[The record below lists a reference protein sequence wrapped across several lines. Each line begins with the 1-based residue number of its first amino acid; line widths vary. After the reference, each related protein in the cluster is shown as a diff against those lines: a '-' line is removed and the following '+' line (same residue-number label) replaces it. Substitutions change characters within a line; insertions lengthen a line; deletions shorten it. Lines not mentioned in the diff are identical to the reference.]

1 MTLHPDGPEAAGEA
15 GPADGRPGPR
25 VVGVRRVD
33 PTGITPADAEAGRE
47 PPDPRLNGASSRPS
61 EGAPIQGGS
70 GATDQDLID
79 LHSAWWSLEAER
91 PIVNDDCGLAQRF
104 RHVPALPDEWL
115 DRDGMLL
122 EPEALRPDRLQ
133 PGPIVPA
140 GASPTRGRAA
150 FNTLFPYHRVPWLVG
165 IVGCGLRVS
174 TVSQTVW
181 PVEYLGDDWF
191 SLPNH
196 GFSPRMDWL
205 AKLLEFLSFIVD
217 RYHPARCVPT
227 LDMISR
233 GPGDLLIAAMGA
245 ERCYL
250 EFYDHPREIK
260 SLLGQITELYI
271 HWARVQ
277 LAALPTMAGGYC
289 NQYGLWSPGT
299 TIRMQEDYAV
309 NLSYPL
315 FREFLL
321 PSISAVVDA
330 FDFHV
335 LHTHSAG
342 NLAEWALDLPRLG
355 AIEMTL
361 DPAGPAVETLIPRLL
376 AITAR
381 KPLIV
386 LGVLT
391 ERQVSLLTSNLPPG
405 GLMLDVDVVPEG
417 TDTTAGLFVGAP

>member
-1 MTLHPDGPEAAGEA
+1 ME
-15 GPADGRPGPR
+15 
-25 VVGVRRVD
+25 
-33 PTGITPADAEAGRE
+33 
-47 PPDPRLNGASSRPS
+47 S
-61 EGAPIQGGS
+61 GS
-70 GATDQDLID
+70 GATEQDLID
-79 LHSAWWSLEAER
+79 LHAAWWDRRAGR

-104 RHVPALPDEWL
+104 RHVPALPSEWL

-122 EPEALRPDRLQ
+122 EPRALTPDRLQ
-133 PGPIVPA
+133 PAPMMPVGS
-140 GASPTRGRAA
+140 SPTRGRAT

-165 IVGCGLRVS
+165 IVGCGLKVS

-181 PVEYLGDDWF
+181 PVEYLGEDWHL
-191 SLPNH
+191 LPGQ
-196 GFSPRMDWL
+196 GFAPRLDWL
-205 AKLLEFLSFIVD
+205 DKLLEFLAYIVD
-217 RYHPARCVPT
+217 RYYPTQCIPT

-233 GPGDLLIAAMGA
+233 GPGDLMIAMMGA

-250 EFYDHPREIK
+250 ELYDHPAEVK

-277 LAALPTMAGGYC
+277 LAALPTVAGGYC

-299 TIRMQEDYAV
+299 TIRMQEDYAL
-309 NLSYPL
+309 NLSHAL

-330 FDFHV
+330 FDYHV
-335 LHTHSAG
+335 MHTHSTGA
-342 NLAEWALDLPRLG
+342 LAEWVLDLPRLG

-361 DPAGPAVETLIPRLL
+361 DPSGPPIEKLL
-376 AITAR
+376 SRMRTIMEK

-391 ERQVSLLTSNLPPG
+391 ERQVSLLTSSLPPG
-405 GLMLDVDVVPEG
+405 GLMLDIDVVPEG
-417 TDTTAGLFVGAP
+417 SDTTAGLFVGAQ